1 LINKVIAPLKRKY
14 GNHFIVSL
22 LLILLIENSIPVDYT
37 VLTILTDGAI
47 NDEKETIQSVIEAS
61 KLPISIIII
70 GIGNSFFGTM
80 EGLDADVS
88 QT

>member
-1 LINKVIAPLKRKY
+1 M
-14 GNHFIVSL
+14 
-22 LLILLIENSIPVDYT
+22 DYT